1 MIKRSR
7 RLVFFSL
14 LLTWPKWHT
23 RPTLPSSVFDS
34 YSNCKPSV
42 QSTMRLEPTQRDAIS
57 WLGQVNWYLIDLT
70 KLTSFTWTTMLPAR
84 RPSLGA
90 KTLKRFCVPASR
102 TPRGIPGCINTR
114 PARKVAPH
122 AVASFLRLP
131 SSSPIRIYVS
141 CLVNFYYAQ
150 KTKEVFAMCARS
162 GLEA

>member
-70 KLTSFTWTTMLPAR
+70 KLTSLTWTTMLPAR
-84 RPSLGA
+84 RPSLSA

-114 PARKVAPH
+114 PARKVAPLSSDSPQVLQFVFPSH
-122 AVASFLRLP
+122 ASLIFIMHKRQKK
-131 SSSPIRIYVS
+131 SSRCVRGQ
-141 CLVNFYYAQ
+141 A
-150 KTKEVFAMCARS
+150 
-162 GLEA
+162 